1 MLRAERSLLSPA
13 GKFWSVGAAVGGGAA
28 GPPRVGAGFP
38 LGLGDASGPNIRPQ
52 KGRNL
57 GGLRL
62 GSGLLISS
70 QQQDDKHDRR
80 CDKTKSD
87 N

>member
-38 LGLGDASGPNIRPQ
+38 LGLGDAFGPKMGPQ
-52 KGRNL
+52 KSRNL